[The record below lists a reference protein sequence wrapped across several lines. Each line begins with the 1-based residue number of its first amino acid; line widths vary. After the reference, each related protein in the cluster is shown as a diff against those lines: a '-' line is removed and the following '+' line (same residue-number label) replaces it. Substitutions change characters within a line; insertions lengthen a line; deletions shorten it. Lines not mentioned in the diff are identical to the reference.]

1 MSNSSARSITTL
13 SRAAWLR
20 LALGLLIGLA
30 AVPHVVHAQP
40 PQPGGDNQDPPARVA
55 RVADVTGDAWVF
67 DDSAKEWT
75 RLLRNQTLAEGDRL
89 RTDANARVSLSA
101 GSTSL
106 WLDER
111 SDLLFDRLDEGIVQ
125 LQLDHGDL
133 AVQVRSNESVGDLR
147 VLTQQGRL
155 LAEQPGLYR
164 VEQLDRG
171 TLARNWQGRLRFEPE
186 GGGQPSWV
194 EVGEQVEFWMAEG
207 PRAERQRL
215 RSDGFGDWVLAESRA
230 VAAPS
235 TVTQR
240 YVSPE
245 MTGAEDLDRYGSWDQ
260 SSDYGAV
267 WFPTAIETGWAP
279 YRYGH
284 WVWTRYWGWSWVD
297 DTAWGFAP
305 FHYGRWVQWRGR
317 WGWAPGTYVRRPV
330 YAPALVAFVGGG
342 GVSVGINIGIGG
354 RRPPPPRGAWVPL
367 APREAYVPPYRHSDT
382 YVRRLNN
389 DRDVR
394 PVQNPR
400 NAAIVGAIS
409 REAVSRQPPVQT
421 RPAADMP
428 AWRDQRGQDRA
439 RDNRDRGGR
448 DREDNNRRGPGSQ
461 PAQAQPQAQGPQR
474 PQVQAPPQQQQQ
486 PQAQQPNWR
495 GNERDDRNDRSDR
508 NDRNDRGVNRGN
520 EPQRQPQPV
529 VQPQPAQV
537 VQPQVQQPQPQQPPR
552 DWGRRDQ
559 QAERRDEAR
568 EQQGNRGRERQP
580 EAQAPQPQPQ
590 VVQQP
595 RPQPQV
601 QAPPPPPPQAQPRP
615 QPAPQP
621 ERKTEDKP
629 RNNNER
635 GRGKEQQEH

>member
-1 MSNSSARSITTL
+1 MTTSARSPITL

-20 LALGLLIGLA
+20 LALGLFIGLA
-30 AVPHVVHAQP
+30 APLSQAQP
-40 PQPGGDNQDPPARVA
+40 SPDNEDPPARVA
-55 RVADVTGDAWVF
+55 RVADVQGDAWLF
-67 DDSAKEWT
+67 DDNAKEWT

-89 RTDANARVSLSA
+89 RTDANARVSLRA

-133 AVQVRSNESVGDLR
+133 AVQVRSNDAVGDLR

-171 TLARNWQGRLRFEPE
+171 TLARNWQGRLRYEPE

-194 EVGEQVEFWMAEG
+194 EAGEQVEFWVADG

-215 RSDGFGDWVLAESRA
+215 RSDNFGEWVVADSRA
-230 VAAPS
+230 TGGPS

-260 SSDYGAV
+260 SPDYGAV
-267 WFPTAIETGWAP
+267 WFPTAVDPGWTP
-279 YRYGH
+279 YRNGQ
-284 WVWTRYWGWSWVD
+284 WMWTRYWGWSWVD
-297 DTAWGFAP
+297 DSPWGFAP

-317 WGWAPGTYVRRPV
+317 WCWTPGSYVARPV

-342 GVSVGINIGIGG
+342 VSVGINIGLGGG
-354 RRPPPPRGAWVPL
+354 RRPPRPSGGWVPL
-367 APREAYVPPYRHSDT
+367 APREAYVPGYRHSDT
-382 YVRRLNN
+382 YLHRLNN
-389 DRDVR
+389 GRDVR

-400 NAAIVGAIS
+400 NAAVAGAIS
-409 REAVSRQPPVQT
+409 REAVSRQPPVQV

-428 AWRDQRGQDRA
+428 AWRNQRDQDRG

-448 DREDNNRRGPGSQ
+448 DREDNNNRRPGQAGQ
-461 PAQAQPQAQGPQR
+461 PAAQQPQVQGPQR
-474 PQVQAPPQQQQQ
+474 VQPQQPQQQ
-486 PQAQQPNWR
+486 PQQQQQPNWR
-495 GNERDDRNDRSDR
+495 GNERDRDDRN
-508 NDRNDRGVNRGN
+508 NDRGSTNRGN
-520 EPQRQPQPV
+520 EPR
-529 VQPQPAQV
+529 QPQPAQQ
-537 VQPQVQQPQPQQPPR
+537 VQPAPQPQQVQPSQPQPQR
-552 DWGRRDQ
+552 DWGRREAQ
-559 QAERRDEAR
+559 PERGNEVR
-568 EQQGNRGRERQP
+568 EPQQQGRGRERQP
-580 EAQAPQPQPQ
+580 EAQPQQ
-590 VVQQP
+590 VQQP

-601 QAPPPPPPQAQPRP
+601 QMPPPQAQAQIQQVRP
-615 QPAPQP
+615 QPAVQAPAAP
-621 ERKTEDKP
+621 PAERKTEDKP
-629 RNNNER
+629 RNER